1 MPTDEQ
7 WANGSFDEDSGGG
20 WADEGGS
27 LGPKKKGM
35 STAMIVV
42 IILGCIAGGGF
53 LLCCGGAFWLMK
65 STQATMDP
73 QEVIAI
79 TKEIVEIEIPDV
91 FQPNM
96 GFDVNIFGAFKEKI
110 AWYESKSGEGLL
122 ILMSLEIAAAGDQA
136 VEEAQMQQQLQ
147 QLQQQRQGDP
157 NLRIK
162 KSESREF
169 EVRGEKVDF
178 NFAETENMDNGDPWR
193 QVTGTFAGKAGT
205 VMLML
210 KIEEEAYDEDVVI
223 KMIES
228 IK

>member
-7 WANGSFDEDSGGG
+7 WDNGSFDEQSRGG
-20 WADEGGS
+20 WDDEGGA
-27 LGPKKKGM
+27 LRPKKKGM
-35 STAMIVV
+35 SATMTVV

-53 LLCCGGAFWLMK
+53 LLCCGGAVWWISSNK
-65 STQATMDP
+65 PTMDP
-73 QEVIAI
+73 QEVMAI
-79 TKEIVEIEIPDV
+79 TKEIVEIEIPDD
-91 FQPNM
+91 FQPTM
-96 GFDVNIFGAFKEKI
+96 GMNVNVFGMAKVKM
-110 AWYESKSGEGLL
+110 AQYDTKSGEGAL
-122 ILMSLEIAAAGDQA
+122 ILMSMEIAAAGGQA
-136 VEEAQMQQQLQ
+136 AQEAQMRQ

-162 KSESREF
+162 KSEPREF
-169 EVRGEKVDF
+169 EIRGEKVDF

-193 QVTGTFAGKAGT
+193 QVTGTFAGKDGT

-210 KIEEEAYDEDVVI
+210 KIDEEAYDEDVVI